1 MKKTC
6 LLLMALIVGI
16 LLAPTAASADYVP
29 PICEIG
35 TPITL
40 HVDGEYVPCDV
51 DPIARNGRTLMPM
64 RAAGE
69 ALGAYVE
76 WNGNTECIT
85 VLKGGNEIRFFLGQN
100 VYNVN
105 GVLRTTDVAPI
116 VIQNR
121 TMLPLRVFAEALGTH
136 VDWDQQLLD
145 VSISTGGSKV
155 PLPTPAIS
163 TANDVYQYVRKY
175 YTPGDVG
182 PDVLG
187 SWVRYGSECG
197 VPTETYEFFYN
208 TKSGIQNIE
217 LVAQYR
223 DYYSFPTIKV
233 YKSTT
238 SYVNGEYWRE
248 NYQNIL
254 YLKDAAHNY
263 MGHSDT
269 AFRMINGEL
278 TTVGTI
284 WYDMETDA
292 YDSYTPIGPYNHERF

>member
-6 LLLMALIVGI
+6 LLLMALIGGI

-40 HVDGEYVPCDV
+40 HVDGEY
-51 DPIARNGRTLMPM
+51 
-64 RAAGE
+64 
-69 ALGAYVE
+69 
-76 WNGNTECIT
+76 

-175 YTPGDVG
+175 YTPGDV
-182 PDVLG
+182 
-187 SWVRYGSECG
+187 
-197 VPTETYEFFYN
+197 
-208 TKSGIQNIE
+208 
-217 LVAQYR
+217 
-223 DYYSFPTIKV
+223 
-233 YKSTT
+233 
-238 SYVNGEYWRE
+238 
-248 NYQNIL
+248 
-254 YLKDAAHNY
+254 
-263 MGHSDT
+263 
-269 AFRMINGEL
+269 
-278 TTVGTI
+278 
-284 WYDMETDA
+284 
-292 YDSYTPIGPYNHERF
+292 